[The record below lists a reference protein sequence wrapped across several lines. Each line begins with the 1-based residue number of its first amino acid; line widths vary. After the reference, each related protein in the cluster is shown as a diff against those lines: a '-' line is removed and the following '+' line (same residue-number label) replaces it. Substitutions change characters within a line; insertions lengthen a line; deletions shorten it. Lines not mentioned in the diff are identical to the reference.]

1 MERKRRRKSKDNKR
15 EFEDAEKKLQ
25 SLYARRD
32 TLNEEAK
39 THREERD
46 QLNQE
51 KGKLYKRIE
60 NLKLERE
67 KAFEIL
73 NIHKSKRDSYQALA
87 RELIKTRRDRDGN
100 IFPVL
105 AKEVA
110 MLRTSIKEQEW
121 AQQTTPMSIEKEREL
136 IDKLKVTQQE
146 LKEKEKALSKQSQ
159 IKDVIDDLNESIT
172 TIFQKADTEHALV
185 QRHYTDAQAYKKEMD
200 ETFEKIKD
208 LTLMTDKCHIKF
220 LKCRERADNFHQK
233 AQSMKEEIMS
243 TKREAQEER
252 RKARQ
257 LIEDQNKQVKET
269 LESEEKLKKAAE
281 ESLESLLK
289 KGKVKL

>member
-1 MERKRRRKSKDNKR
+1 MEKKKRKRSKDRKN

-25 SLYARRD
+25 SLYEKRD
-32 TLNEEAK
+32 ALNEEGK
-39 THREERD
+39 THRDERD

-60 NLKLERE
+60 TLKLERE
-67 KAFEIL
+67 KAFEML
-73 NIHKSKRDSYQALA
+73 NIHKGKRDSYQALA

-110 MLRTSIKEQEW
+110 MLRTSIREQEW

-136 IDKLKVTQQE
+136 IDKLRTTQQE
-146 LKEKEKALSKQSQ
+146 LKEKEKALSKQSH
-159 IKDVIDDLNESIT
+159 IKDVIEDLNESIT
-172 TIFQKADTEHALV
+172 TIFKKADSEHVLV
-185 QRHYTDAQAYKKEMD
+185 QRFYTDAQAYKKEMD

-208 LTLMTDKCHIKF
+208 LTQMADKCHIKF
-220 LKCRERADNFHQK
+220 LKCRERADAFHQK
-233 AQSMKEEIMS
+233 AQDMKQQIMG
-243 TKREAQEER
+243 TKQEAREER

-257 LIEDQNKQVKET
+257 LIDDQNRQVKDT
-269 LESEEKLKKAAE
+269 LEDEEKLKEAAE

-289 KGKVKL
+289 RGKVKL